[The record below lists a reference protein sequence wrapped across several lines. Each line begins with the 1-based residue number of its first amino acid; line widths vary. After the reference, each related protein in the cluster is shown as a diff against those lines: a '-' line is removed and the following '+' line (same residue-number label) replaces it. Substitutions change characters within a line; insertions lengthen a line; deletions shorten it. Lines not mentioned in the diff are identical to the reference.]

1 MVFCEEFK
9 KDVYG
14 DKIQWLIVGMYED
27 QWWNTQEKGVD
38 CEPIEVDITRYYK
51 ISLLNIR
58 PTYPTMSQ
66 TTLKEDII
74 KTNIFYVST
83 FFLLTLWFK
92 TIFFFIENQIINPKV
107 TINNVGLS

>member
-1 MVFCEEFK
+1 MVFCEAFK

-27 QWWNTQEKGVD
+27 QWWNTPEEGVD
-38 CEPIEVDITRYYK
+38 CEPIEVDITRYYEMA
-51 ISLLNIR
+51 LYIR

-83 FFLLTLWFK
+83 FFFAYSMVQNYFLFYRK
-92 TIFFFIENQIINPKV
+92 SNNQ
-107 TINNVGLS
+107 S